1 MKRIYM
7 DYAATTPVAPEVME
21 EMMPYFS
28 EKCGNPSSVHG
39 SGEEAQQGVIEA
51 RRRVAEFLNCET
63 NEVIF
68 TSGATE
74 GNNSVIKS
82 VVNNPKISLE
92 GLPHIIVSEIEH
104 DCVLESAKR
113 LMRERAAEVT
123 FLPVGQ
129 DGRVVA
135 GSVRAAVKPNTVLV
149 SVMYVNN
156 ETGAIQP
163 IEEIGKIIAE
173 MNAGRTLK
181 ISFHTDA
188 AQAVNYLDC
197 DVKKLGVDM
206 MTLSAHKIY
215 GPKGAGVLFV
225 KKGTPFQ
232 PFMNGGEQEFHM
244 RAGTHNTPGIVGLG
258 AAIARVK
265 ENHPKNEELKRLRD
279 MLIDG
284 ILSSV
289 EDAYLNGGREFR
301 TPNNANIRFNGTEG
315 EAILISLDG
324 EGFSV
329 STGSACAAKS
339 LSPSHVLKAMGMS
352 DLDAHSSIRF
362 SLGRYTT
369 EEEIKKLLEVL
380 PPIIK
385 RLREVSGSFGTG
397 VFWEEDQTNTGG
409 LPADLG
415 CEKNRKPV
423 EDLEEHDE
431 HFLMD

>member
-1 MKRIYM
+1 M
-7 DYAATTPVAPEVME
+7 DYAATTPVSPEVMS
-21 EMMPYFS
+21 EMLPYFS
-28 EKCGNPSSVHG
+28 EKCGNPSSIH
-39 SGEEAQQGVIEA
+39 SAGEEAQQGIIEA
-51 RRRVAEFLNCET
+51 RGRVAEFLNCET

-92 GLPHIIVSEIEH
+92 GTPHIIVSEIEH

-123 FLPVGQ
+123 FIPVDN
-129 DGRVVA
+129 DGRVTVA
-135 GSVRAAVKPNTVLV
+135 SVRGAIQPNTVLV

-163 IEEIGKIIAE
+163 IEEIGKLLSDINRDRTAKII
-173 MNAGRTLK
+173 
-181 ISFHTDA
+181 FHTDA

-225 KKGTPFQ
+225 KKGSPFQ
-232 PFMNGGEQEFHM
+232 SFMNGGEQEFHM

-258 AAIARVK
+258 AAISRIK
-265 ENHPKNEELKRLRD
+265 ENHPKNEELKKLRD
-279 MLIDG
+279 MMIDG

-289 EDAYLNGGREFR
+289 EDSFLNGSKESRVH
-301 TPNNANIRFNGTEG
+301 NNVNIRFNGTEG
-315 EAILISLDG
+315 EAILVLLDR
-324 EGFSV
+324 EGISV

-339 LSPSHVLKAMGMS
+339 LSPSHVLKAMGLS

-369 EEEIKKLLEVL
+369 EDDVKKLIEVL
-380 PPIIK
+380 PGIIQK
-385 RLREVSGSFGTG
+385 LRGVSGSFGTG
-397 VFWEEDQTNTGG
+397 VFWDEDQMNTGG

-415 CEKNRKPV
+415 CEKNNKPIP
-423 EDLEEHDE
+423 DIEEHDE